1 MQQTIIVPEGR
12 VMSPDDF
19 FERMVG
25 IDQFY
30 KDKELKHAVAD
41 ELMCEVLRRLGYEK
55 GIQVFDNMDKWYA

>member
-30 KDKELKHAVAD
+30 KDEEQKHAVAD
-41 ELMCEVLRRLGYEK
+41 ELMCEVLRSLGYEK

>member
-1 MQQTIIVPEGR
+1 
-12 VMSPDDF
+12 MSPDDF
-19 FERMVG
+19 FEQMIG

-30 KDKELKHAVAD
+30 KDEEQKHAVAD